1 MKQTLN
7 LKNAQLEPLSEIEMM
22 QIDGGDVD
30 GLMRGQG
37 VDFGRLE
44 RACKSIKSACIS
56 AWNWWS
62 SLERKGTS

>member
-22 QIDGGDVD
+22 QIDGGDID
-30 GLMRGQG
+30 GTMVGKG
-37 VDFGRLE
+37 PDFGYLIRG
-44 RACKSIKSACIS
+44 CQSIKSACKS
-56 AWNWWS
+56 VWNWWS

>member
-22 QIDGGDVD
+22 QIDGGSGNLHPLGVREVMIIGNAIVD
-30 GLMRGQG
+30 G
-37 VDFGRLE
+37 
-44 RACKSIKSACIS
+44 AKA

>member
-37 VDFGRLE
+37 PDL
-44 RACKSIKSACIS
+44 KSLFNSIENGAKKL
-56 AWNWWS
+56 WNWWS
-62 SLERKGTS
+62 SLERKGTSN